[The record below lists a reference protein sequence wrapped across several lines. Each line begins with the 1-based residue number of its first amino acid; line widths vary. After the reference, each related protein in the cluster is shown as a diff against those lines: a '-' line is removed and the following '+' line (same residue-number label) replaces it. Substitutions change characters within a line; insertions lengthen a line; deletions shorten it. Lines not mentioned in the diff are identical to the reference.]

1 MASLDEDE
9 TDEQTAEILL
19 CFYETYEPVFCTD
32 EKVQRIMR
40 SFKKKGDKSGEFW
53 RTIMYAEF
61 QKQKGVHP
69 RTFYERQAAKDGRLP
84 EWMDL
89 EGSEKAEARARNEAA
104 QRDSAHDA
112 EAERQA
118 KLDMQLEIE
127 GRKEFYE
134 AQKRA
139 MSAQRGGPPAMEPIV
154 EPGSRGGSTK
164 RRGSGA
170 RLPESQLQ
178 QSTERLSQPNP
189 KRKQQ
194 PSTPQADA
202 SQRRPKTPNRSA
214 MSWSEEQHAKAT
226 KKIRDQRADSPDQF
240 HNSLRG
246 GSSMRPLSSP
256 PRSGTW
262 KSTGRKTKLE
272 DSPPQQQR
280 PKTPRRS
287 AADLHK
293 SLTDTSSARGRRQR
307 SGSVGRPGA
316 RGPGGG
322 AKENGARVKSK
333 YGAGGYENR
342 VAAQRSRSA
351 PRMRKANLAAAEPKM
366 GPPVPLGISET
377 VSKLVVH
384 TAWWV
389 ASHGEKFE
397 ALIAQKNQGNANWA
411 FLTQPRGDEAAFYRL
426 RLNFE
431 RVLRDENAA
440 NLDNSGSRR
449 EEHVVKRLRE
459 PIQAQKGDSHRGVG
473 SVTGA
478 GFEHGLRGG
487 GSGGMRPR
495 TPSKLSGSRTP
506 RGARSPG
513 PRQRSRTPGS
523 TRSASSGRSTQR
535 YPQSPGREQG
545 STPGGRRPVEK
556 LALDTGSVR
565 SASSSRSGYTP
576 RGSQSPGRQ
585 PPRTRSTGGKR
596 ASKSPGRQ
604 PGGRDRAAS
613 AGRNTRSPGR
623 QRGAPSPYREWR
635 CEWCGEAAPR
645 RYNGPSG
652 PASLCRTCGS
662 AFQASWKKAKDV
674 NQKRAKTPHGD
685 EPAES
690 LADEG
695 TPKQAGAP
703 GSELVKL
710 RQEEPS
716 SLAAHRHVAAVHCS
730 PAAPI
735 VPHPPLTMPDKQAQ
749 KALFNRMDVN
759 GNGGLSLAEID
770 KAVVEGLVGPTLGC
784 PDFNHKPALIRATY
798 VKMMMF
804 PLKTT
809 VLCFKNV
816 DFII

>member
-1 MASLDEDE
+1 M
-9 TDEQTAEILL
+9 
-19 CFYETYEPVFCTD
+19 
-32 EKVQRIMR
+32 
-40 SFKKKGDKSGEFW
+40 
-53 RTIMYAEF
+53 
-61 QKQKGVHP
+61 
-69 RTFYERQAAKDGRLP
+69 
-84 EWMDL
+84 
-89 EGSEKAEARARNEAA
+89 
-104 QRDSAHDA
+104 
-112 EAERQA
+112 
-118 KLDMQLEIE
+118 
-127 GRKEFYE
+127 
-134 AQKRA
+134 
-139 MSAQRGGPPAMEPIV
+139 
-154 EPGSRGGSTK
+154 
-164 RRGSGA
+164 
-170 RLPESQLQ
+170 
-178 QSTERLSQPNP
+178 
-189 KRKQQ
+189 
-194 PSTPQADA
+194 
-202 SQRRPKTPNRSA
+202 
-214 MSWSEEQHAKAT
+214 
-226 KKIRDQRADSPDQF
+226 
-240 HNSLRG
+240 
-246 GSSMRPLSSP
+246 
-256 PRSGTW
+256 
-262 KSTGRKTKLE
+262 
-272 DSPPQQQR
+272 
-280 PKTPRRS
+280 
-287 AADLHK
+287 
-293 SLTDTSSARGRRQR
+293 
-307 SGSVGRPGA
+307 
-316 RGPGGG
+316 
-322 AKENGARVKSK
+322 
-333 YGAGGYENR
+333 
-342 VAAQRSRSA
+342 
-351 PRMRKANLAAAEPKM
+351 
-366 GPPVPLGISET
+366 
-377 VSKLVVH
+377 
-384 TAWWV
+384 
-389 ASHGEKFE
+389 
-397 ALIAQKNQGNANWA
+397 
-411 FLTQPRGDEAAFYRL
+411 
-426 RLNFE
+426 
-431 RVLRDENAA
+431 
-440 NLDNSGSRR
+440 
-449 EEHVVKRLRE
+449 
-459 PIQAQKGDSHRGVG
+459 
-473 SVTGA
+473 
-478 GFEHGLRGG
+478 
-487 GSGGMRPR
+487 
-495 TPSKLSGSRTP
+495 
-506 RGARSPG
+506 
-513 PRQRSRTPGS
+513 
-523 TRSASSGRSTQR
+523 
-535 YPQSPGREQG
+535 
-545 STPGGRRPVEK
+545 EK